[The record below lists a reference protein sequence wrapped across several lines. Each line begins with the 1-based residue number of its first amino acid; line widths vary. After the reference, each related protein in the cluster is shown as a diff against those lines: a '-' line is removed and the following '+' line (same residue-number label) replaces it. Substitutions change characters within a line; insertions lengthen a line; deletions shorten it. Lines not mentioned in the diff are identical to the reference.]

1 MYMKKLL
8 SLAVIMAGILASC
21 TSDDMTGI
29 ETTPVEK
36 TGTPIEFGG
45 LKAAVTRADATGAT
59 AAGLLGNNFVVE
71 GIKVKGSS
79 QAVVFDHYNVN
90 YVDGS
95 ANSTLS
101 NTNGWEYV
109 GQTKHA
115 HSSAAA
121 QTIKYWDFSQDKYN
135 FVAYSLGT
143 ATNLTVSAI
152 DPNNLTTAAY
162 TIAGAAD
169 DLAGAYIA
177 DMVTAVN
184 PTDFEKVVTI
194 KFRSLSAKIRIAL
207 YETVPGYSVKDV
219 KFYTDVKTT
228 ATDGNAYLYT
238 TGTGNAFNNDGTY
251 TVYYPTTDN
260 TDTDYNRAHLSFV
273 ANATNGTVTK
283 KSYGPLVN
291 FVDKELGEATGN
303 YLGRNASEATYAGIA
318 TNNYY
323 TVVTPNESGTELTLK
338 VDYTLV
344 STDGSAEEIKV
355 YGATAKVP
363 AVYSQWTSGYAYT
376 YIFKISND
384 TNGSTKG
391 IDPDTGEPLG
401 PAGLYPI
408 TFDAVVTETEDGVQE
423 TITTVATPSI
433 TTYTKGKVVTTN
445 TDGEYEVG
453 NNIYVVVGDGATA
466 LTVGTDAQLYTVTV
480 GSGAAQNITEQS
492 IDNAIANGTYN
503 STAKTYTVTD
513 ANGESLVVTEA
524 AGLSAITAIPAD
536 DSPTGN
542 AITVNGAMFTPAA
555 AGTYVFQYM
564 TAAAAGAVY
573 SGPTTYGVGFALD
586 SDKSYFKKVG
596 DDYVPYTNSVG
607 DGSELYILTTPASPA
622 KYIYKIIVV
631 K

>member
-1 MYMKKLL
+1 MKKLL

>member
-1 MYMKKLL
+1 MKKLL

-109 GQTKHA
+109 GQTKHT

-273 ANATNGTVTK
+273 ADATNGTVTK

-303 YLGRNASEATYAGIA
+303 YLGRNASEATYAGVA
-318 TNNYY
+318 TDNYY

-433 TTYTKGKVVTTN
+433 TTYTKGNVVTTN

-480 GSGAAQNITEQS
+480 ESGAAQNITEQS

-513 ANGESLVVTEA
+513 ANGKSLVVTEA
-524 AGLSAITAIPAD
+524 DGLSAITAIPAG

-573 SGPTTYGVGFALD
+573 SGPTTYGVGYALD
-586 SDKSYFKKVG
+586 PDKSYFKKVG

-607 DGSELYILTTPASPA
+607 DGSALYILTTPASPA

>member
-1 MYMKKLL
+1 MNMKKLL
-8 SLAVIMAGILASC
+8 SLAVVLAGILASC
-21 TSDDMTGI
+21 TSDDMTSI
-29 ETTPVEK
+29 DNTPVEK
-36 TGTPIEFGG
+36 NGTPIEFGG

-59 AAGLLGNNFVVE
+59 AADLLGNNFVVE
-71 GIKVKGSS
+71 GVKVKGSS
-79 QAVVFDHYNVN
+79 QSVVFDHYNVN
-90 YVDGS
+90 YIDGS
-95 ANSTLS
+95 AHSTLS

-109 GQTKHA
+109 GQTVHA
-115 HSSAAA
+115 NSSVTA

-143 ATNLTVSAI
+143 TTGLTVSAI
-152 DPNNLTTAAY
+152 DPDHLTTAAY
-162 TIAGAAD
+162 TIEGTAD
-169 DLAGAYIA
+169 KLAGAYIA
-177 DMVTAVN
+177 DMVTVEKAN
-184 PTDFEKVVTI
+184 FENVVTI
-194 KFRSLSAKIRIAL
+194 RFRSLSAKIRIGL

-219 KFYTDVKTT
+219 KFYTDVKTA
-228 ATDGNAYLYT
+228 ATDDNAYLYT
-238 TGTGNAFNNDGTY
+238 TGAGNTFSNNGKY
-251 TVYYPTTDN
+251 TVYFTEG
-260 TDTDYNRAHLSFV
+260 RAHLSFTP
-273 ANATNGTVTK
+273 ATSEGTSNL
-283 KSYGPLVN
+283 KSYGPLAN
-291 FVDKELGEATGN
+291 FSAKELGETTGN
-303 YLGRNASEATYAGIA
+303 IYLGRNASEATFAGLA
-318 TNNYY
+318 ANNYY
-323 TVVTPNESGTELTLK
+323 TAVTPNESGAELTLK

-344 STDGSAEEIKV
+344 STDGSGEEIKV

-376 YIFKISND
+376 YLFKISND
-384 TNGSTKG
+384 TNGSTQG
-391 IDPDTGEPLG
+391 INPETGEPLG

-433 TTYTKGKVVTTN
+433 TTYTKGNVVTTN

-480 GSGAAQNITEQS
+480 ESGAAQNITEQS

-513 ANGESLVVTEA
+513 ANGKKLVVTEND
-524 AGLSAITAIPAD
+524 GLSAITAIPAG

-573 SGPTTYGVGFALD
+573 SGPTTYGVGYVLD
-586 SDKSYFKKVG
+586 PDKSYFKKVG

-631 K
+631 N

>member
-1 MYMKKLL
+1 MNMKKLL
-8 SLAVIMAGILASC
+8 SLAVVLAGILASC
-21 TSDDMTGI
+21 TSDDMTSI
-29 ETTPVEK
+29 DNTPVEK
-36 TGTPIEFGG
+36 NGTPIEFGG

-59 AAGLLGNNFVVE
+59 AADLLGNNFVVE
-71 GIKVKGSS
+71 GVKVKGSS
-79 QAVVFDHYNVN
+79 QSVVFDHYNVN
-90 YVDGS
+90 YIDGS
-95 ANSTLS
+95 AHSTLS

-109 GQTKHA
+109 GQTVHA
-115 HSSAAA
+115 NSSVTA

-143 ATNLTVSAI
+143 TTGLTVSAI
-152 DPNNLTTAAY
+152 DPDHLTTAAY
-162 TIAGAAD
+162 TIEGTAD
-169 DLAGAYIA
+169 KLAGAYIA
-177 DMVTAVN
+177 DMVTVEKAN
-184 PTDFEKVVTI
+184 FENVVTI
-194 KFRSLSAKIRIAL
+194 RFRSLSAKIRIGL

-219 KFYTDVKTT
+219 KFYTDVKTA
-228 ATDGNAYLYT
+228 ATDDNAYLYT
-238 TGTGNAFNNDGTY
+238 TGAGNTFSNNGKY
-251 TVYYPTTDN
+251 TVYFTEG
-260 TDTDYNRAHLSFV
+260 RAHLSFTP
-273 ANATNGTVTK
+273 ATSEGTSNL
-283 KSYGPLVN
+283 KSYGPLAN
-291 FVDKELGEATGN
+291 FSAKELGETTGN
-303 YLGRNASEATYAGIA
+303 IYLGRNASEATFAGLA
-318 TNNYY
+318 ANNYY
-323 TVVTPNESGTELTLK
+323 TAVTPNESGAELTLK

-344 STDGSAEEIKV
+344 STDGSGEEIKV

-376 YIFKISND
+376 YLFKISND
-384 TNGSTKG
+384 TNGSTQG
-391 IDPDTGEPLG
+391 INPETGEPLG

-433 TTYTKGKVVTTN
+433 TTYTKGNVVTTN

-480 GSGAAQNITEQS
+480 ESGAAQNITVLS

-513 ANGESLVVTEA
+513 ANGKKLVVTEND
-524 AGLSAITAIPAD
+524 GLSAITAIPAG

-573 SGPTTYGVGFALD
+573 SGPTTYGVGYVLD
-586 SDKSYFKKVG
+586 PDKSYFKKVG

-631 K
+631 N

>member
-1 MYMKKLL
+1 MKKLL

-169 DLAGAYIA
+169 NLAGAYIA

-273 ANATNGTVTK
+273 ADATNGTVTK

-433 TTYTKGKVVTTN
+433 TTYTKGNVVTTN

-453 NNIYVVVGDGATA
+453 NNIYVVVGNGATA

-480 GSGAAQNITEQS
+480 ESGAAQNITEQS

-513 ANGESLVVTEA
+513 ANGKKLVVTEA
-524 AGLSAITAIPAD
+524 DGLSAITAIPAD

-542 AITVNGAMFTPAA
+542 AITVNGAKFTPNA
-555 AGTYVFQYM
+555 AGTYVFRYYV
-564 TAAAAGAVY
+564 T
-573 SGPTTYGVGFALD
+573 SGTDVT
-586 SDKSYFKKVG
+586 SY
-596 DDYVPYTNSVG
+596 
-607 DGSELYILTTPASPA
+607 
-622 KYIYKIIVV
+622 YKIIVV

>member
-1 MYMKKLL
+1 
-8 SLAVIMAGILASC
+8 MAGILASC

-109 GQTKHA
+109 GQTKHT

-219 KFYTDVKTT
+219 KFYTDKKTT

-260 TDTDYNRAHLSFV
+260 TDTDYNRAHLSF
-273 ANATNGTVTK
+273 APDATNGTVTK

-291 FVDKELGEATGN
+291 FVNKELGEATGN

-433 TTYTKGKVVTTN
+433 TTYTKGNVVTTN

-480 GSGAAQNITEQS
+480 ESGAAQNITEQS

-513 ANGESLVVTEA
+513 ANGKKLVVTEND
-524 AGLSAITAIPAD
+524 GLSAITAIPAG

-573 SGPTTYGVGFALD
+573 SGPTTYGVGYVLD
-586 SDKSYFKKVG
+586 PDKSYFKKVG

-631 K
+631 N